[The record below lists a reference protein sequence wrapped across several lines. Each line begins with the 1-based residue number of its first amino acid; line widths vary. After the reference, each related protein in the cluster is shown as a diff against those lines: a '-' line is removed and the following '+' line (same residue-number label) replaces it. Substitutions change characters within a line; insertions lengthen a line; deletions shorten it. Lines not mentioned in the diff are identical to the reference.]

1 VQLAGVTPPD
11 ATTDDTPLAAACDR
25 VDKSMAFVKS
35 IAAAQIEGTKDKDIS
50 WTAGGPQRT
59 MRGRACLLHFCPPNL
74 YFHTTTAYNIL
85 RHRGI
90 EIGKR
95 DVLGTF

>member
-1 VQLAGVTPPD
+1 MTVALWGRA
-11 ATTDDTPLAAACDR
+11 LAAARDR
-25 VDKSMAFVKS
+25 VEKSIAFAKS
-35 IAAAQIEGTKDKDIS
+35 IAAAQIEGTEDKDIS
-50 WTAGGPQRT
+50 WTADGRQRT
-59 MRGRACLLHFCPPNL
+59 MQGRRLSAHFCLPSL

-95 DVLGTF
+95 VVLGAF

>member
-1 VQLAGVTPPD
+1 MTVALWGRA
-11 ATTDDTPLAAACDR
+11 LAAARDR
-25 VDKSMAFVKS
+25 VEKS
-35 IAAAQIEGTKDKDIS
+35 IAFAKSITAAQIEGTEDKDIS
-50 WTAGGPQRT
+50 WTTARSGLCKAAP
-59 MRGRACLLHFCPPNL
+59 CPLHFCLPSL

-95 DVLGTF
+95 VVLGAF